1 MKLWVFHSQSCVSM
15 KTGTDVQKAIDMAV
29 VMCLSEK
36 NALSA
41 VKSISSHCR
50 SGGGGEMQ
58 QEEER

>member
-1 MKLWVFHSQSCVSM
+1 M